1 MFRSLQLILQGAV
14 DKVGDQVY
22 TFGPPIV
29 AALFILL
36 VTFVF
41 ARLVR
46 WGLMRSFRGVAID
59 RFLRESGVASMLG
72 LSTRTHASR
81 LVTGAVYWTIIVVG
95 GLTALNAFGT
105 RFTNEIVIA
114 SASLLPRLVGA
125 FAVLV
130 AGIWLAQYLG
140 RTVLVWTHEERLPSP
155 RKWSAG
161 MRALVVL
168 MAVVVAS
175 DILNFAEH
183 VFFAAFVITAG
194 GAVLAI
200 SLAVGVGSAKAVE
213 NYLSKRGER
222 PSEEEN
228 YSVWQ
233 HL

>member
-22 TFGPPIV
+22 TFGPPV
-29 AALFILL
+29 LAALFILL

-41 ARLVR
+41 ARIVR
-46 WGLMRSFRGVAID
+46 WGLMRSFRGVAMD

-72 LSTRTHASR
+72 LSTRIHASR
-81 LVTGAVYWTIIVVG
+81 LVTGAVYWTVIVMG

-105 RFTNEIVIA
+105 RLTNEIVIA

-125 FAVLV
+125 FAVLI
-130 AGIWLAQYLG
+130 AGVWLAQYLG
-140 RTVLVWTHEERLPSP
+140 RTLLVWTHNERLPSP

-161 MRALVVL
+161 IRVLVIL

-175 DILNFAEH
+175 DILNFAEQ
-183 VFFAAFVITAG
+183 VFFAAFVIAAG

-213 NYLSKRGER
+213 NHLSKVEDRSR
-222 PSEEEN
+222 EEQAD
-228 YSVWQ
+228 SVWQ

>member
-1 MFRSLQLILQGAV
+1 
-14 DKVGDQVY
+14 
-22 TFGPPIV
+22 
-29 AALFILL
+29 
-36 VTFVF
+36 
-41 ARLVR
+41 
-46 WGLMRSFRGVAID
+46 MRSFRGVAID

-72 LSTRTHASR
+72 LSTRTNASR
-81 LVTGAVYWTIIVVG
+81 LVTGVVYWTIIVMG

-105 RFTNEIVIA
+105 RYTNEIVIA
-114 SASLLPRLVGA
+114 SASLVPRLIGA
-125 FAVLV
+125 FGVVV

-161 MRALVVL
+161 IRALVVL

-175 DILNFAEH
+175 DILNFAEQ

-213 NYLSKRGER
+213 NHLSEPGGRSTEER
-222 PSEEEN
+222 N
-228 YSVWQ
+228 GSVWQ